1 MKNNLFSFIVLFILV
16 SLASSLFPLAGAF
29 SSITVS
35 ANNFIPVSQEVS
47 RPKYDYMST
56 ILSRNT
62 KQLGLK
68 ENKSLRKYLS
78 QPSIKWAIRSE
89 KGHILN

>member
-1 MKNNLFSFIVLFILV
+1 MKNNLFSFIVLFFLV
-16 SLASSLFPLAGAF
+16 SLVACLFPLTGAF
-29 SSITVS
+29 NSITVS
-35 ANNFIPVSQEVS
+35 ANNFIPSPQEVS
-47 RPKYDYMST
+47 TPKYDYMST

-68 ENKSLRKYLS
+68 ENKALREYLN
-78 QPSIKWAIRSE
+78 QPNIKWAIRSE